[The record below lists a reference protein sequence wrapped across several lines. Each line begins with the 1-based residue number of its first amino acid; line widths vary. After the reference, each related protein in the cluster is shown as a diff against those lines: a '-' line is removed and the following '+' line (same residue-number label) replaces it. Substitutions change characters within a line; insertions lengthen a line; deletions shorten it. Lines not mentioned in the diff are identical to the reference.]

1 MTLRPLVV
9 VAVVLAIAGGARMAP
24 PIDPRSPRATGVN
37 VVDNR
42 VLVVDQEPIVVHGA
56 DIVLIWR
63 VDASQTWRF
72 PQSNAIVFADGA
84 AIFRC
89 NTNGNGTQVQ
99 CVDRGTPGK
108 YKYNITVTRGNETLK
123 LDPFIWNL

>member
-9 VAVVLAIAGGARMAP
+9 VAIVLGLASCAQMN
-24 PIDPRSPRATGVN
+24 PRNTHSPRATA
-37 VVDNR
+37 VD
-42 VLVVDQEPIVVHGA
+42 VIEDKYIVVDQEPIVVHGA

-99 CVDRGTPGK
+99 CVDRGTPGR
-108 YKYNITVTRGNETLK
+108 YKYNITVTRGGDTLK
-123 LDPFIWNL
+123 LDPFVWNL

>member
-9 VAVVLAIAGGARMAP
+9 VAIVLGLASCAQMN
-24 PIDPRSPRATGVN
+24 PRDTHSPRATA
-37 VVDNR
+37 VD
-42 VLVVDQEPIVVHGA
+42 VIEDKYIVVDQEPIVVHGA

-72 PQSNAIVFADGA
+72 PQSNAIVFPDGTA
-84 AIFRC
+84 VFRC

-108 YKYNITVTRGNETLK
+108 YKYNITLTRGSETLK
-123 LDPFIWNL
+123 LDPFVWNL

>member
-9 VAVVLAIAGGARMAP
+9 VAIVLGLASCAQMN
-24 PIDPRSPRATGVN
+24 PRDTHSPRASGVEVFEYKYI
-37 VVDNR
+37 VV
-42 VLVVDQEPIVVHGA
+42 VQEPIVFHGA

-72 PQSNAIVFADGA
+72 PQSNAIVFPDGA
-84 AIFRC
+84 AVFRC

-99 CVDRGTPGK
+99 CVDRGTGGK
-108 YKYNITVTRGNETLK
+108 YKDNITLPRGSDTLK
-123 LDPFIWNL
+123 LDPFVWNL